1 MKFLVTV
8 LVLAAL
14 AAESSAFFGLGGMFL
29 RRRLLFG
36 GLGFPMPLPVP
47 VPVPVPMPIPAPMPV
62 PAPIPF
68 GKREIEEIKPL
79 NSTETLCQV
88 STSDLILNCEG

>member
-47 VPVPVPMPIPAPMPV
+47 VPVPVPMPV